1 MRPGMGES
9 LDRQSGSALVLVPAL
24 VLVVAILAALVVD
37 SAGVWLGQ
45 RQLQAA
51 AETAAT
57 DAASAVSQ
65 SAFYTAGAV
74 ELDPAAATTAALDS
88 LGTAQWS
95 GIQLLGSPVIEVSG
109 RVVCVRLVGAV
120 HPVIGPD
127 LPGLGAAS
135 TVTATARA
143 TATPVG
149 AGPSG
154 AAEPGG
160 SGC

>member
-1 MRPGMGES
+1 VARGP
-9 LDRQSGSALVLVPAL
+9 LDGQSGSALVLVPAL
-24 VLVVAILAALVVD
+24 VLVVALLAALVVD

-51 AETAAT
+51 AQTAAT
-57 DAASAVSQ
+57 DAVSALSQ

-74 ELDPAAATTAALDS
+74 ELDPAAATSAALDS
-88 LGTAQWS
+88 LGTAEWS
-95 GIQLLGSPVIEVSG
+95 GVKLLGSPVIEVAG
-109 RVVCVRLVGAV
+109 RSVCVRLVGAV

-149 AGPSG
+149 VPPPAGAGPTG
-154 AAEPGG
+154 GPG
-160 SGC
+160 C